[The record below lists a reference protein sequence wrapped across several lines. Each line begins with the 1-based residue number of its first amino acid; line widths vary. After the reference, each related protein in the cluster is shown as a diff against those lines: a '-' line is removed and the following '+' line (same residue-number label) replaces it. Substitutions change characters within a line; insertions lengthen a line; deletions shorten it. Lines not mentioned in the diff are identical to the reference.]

1 MAWILAATLAVLL
14 ATASLAWRLRRQRE
28 LLRAENERWRVLAR
42 ERAARVA
49 VVSHE
54 VRTPVSLIGGACELL
69 LDGAAGPLTRRQE
82 SLLDTIRVKSDEV
95 GELARTLLTD
105 AKIDAQIFRL
115 NLSMVDPRRLA
126 TEVVRDLRRLYPNR
140 ITLSA
145 RGAIPRLPGDRDLL
159 RQALIN
165 LIPNAARHAGEG
177 VRIAVTV
184 RPSDDGVLVTVS
196 DDGTGM
202 SAAERRELFTKE
214 LAGTTDTGTGLGM
227 LITRRIVELHGGRCL
242 IDTMADRGTA
252 VVCALPRTAEAR
264 PQLTEEGR

>member
-14 ATASLAWRLRRQRE
+14 ATASLAWRLRRRRE

-69 LDGAAGPLTRRQE
+69 LDGAIGSLTRRQE
-82 SLLDTIRVKSDEV
+82 SLLDTIGSSPMRWASWPGRCSPTPRSTRRSSGSTCQWSTRAGWPGGPGSPPALPEPDHAV
-95 GELARTLLTD
+95 G
-105 AKIDAQIFRL
+105 
-115 NLSMVDPRRLA
+115 P
-126 TEVVRDLRRLYPNR
+126 
-140 ITLSA
+140 
-145 RGAIPRLPGDRDLL
+145 GAIPRLPGDRDLL

-165 LIPNAARHAGEG
+165 LITNAARHAGEG

-252 VVCALPRTAEAR
+252 VVCALPRTA
-264 PQLTEEGR
+264 GRGPS